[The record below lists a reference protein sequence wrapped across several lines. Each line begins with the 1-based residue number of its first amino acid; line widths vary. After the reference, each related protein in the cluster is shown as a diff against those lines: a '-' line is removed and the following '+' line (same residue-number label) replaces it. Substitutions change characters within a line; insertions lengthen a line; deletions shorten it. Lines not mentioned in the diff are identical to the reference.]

1 MPTTPPRAARREHGW
16 SAVDLSTRKFW
27 RAVGRPVELGGEH
40 SWLRAPT
47 SGTGR
52 VTDAWLEAEAAHH
65 GGSVLRDGAGAG
77 LLRDMAVLDGP
88 GFTAAA
94 LRPEIRD
101 FYEHTSR
108 WRLEVWVAWSPVF
121 WPGGEAVARL
131 FGRRLD
137 QLALP
142 MRSLD
147 VAHGMDSAVTPILD
161 ASGTQQAAGWT
172 RTVRATGERA
182 FSGSYSSR
190 LLPDADRRS
199 LHVAF
204 PLEAGNVQVFLRPD
218 HGADGSLHLRSPGGA
233 FGSDGAY
240 VVAEDGGMTYAA
252 RAPIRETFHLYV
264 DDEGVLRADH
274 DLRLLRAS
282 AVRLHYRLEPR

>member
-1 MPTTPPRAARREHGW
+1 MGR
-16 SAVDLSTRKFW
+16 AVDL
-27 RAVGRPVELGGEH
+27 AGEH
-40 SWLRAPT
+40 AWLRAPT

-52 VTDAWLEAEAAHH
+52 VTDDWLEVEAAHH
-65 GGSVLRDGAGAG
+65 GGRVLRDEPGAG
-77 LLRDMAVLDGP
+77 LLRDLADLDGP
-88 GFTAAA
+88 GFSAAA
-94 LRPEIRD
+94 VRPEIRD

-108 WRLEVWVAWSPVF
+108 WRLEVWVGWSPVL
-121 WPGGEAVARL
+121 WPGGELVARL
-131 FGRRLD
+131 FGRRLE

-161 ASGTQQAAGWT
+161 AAGVQQAAGWA

-190 LLPDADRRS
+190 LLPGADRRS
-199 LHVAF
+199 VHAAF
-204 PLEAGNVQVFLRPD
+204 PLESGNVQVFLRPD
-218 HGADGSLHLRSPGGA
+218 HGTDGSFHLRSLGGA
-233 FGSDGAY
+233 FGADGAY
-240 VVAEDGGMTYAA
+240 VVAQDGGTTYAA

-274 DLRLLRAS
+274 DLRLLRTS
-282 AVRLHYRLEPR
+282 AVRLHYRLDPR